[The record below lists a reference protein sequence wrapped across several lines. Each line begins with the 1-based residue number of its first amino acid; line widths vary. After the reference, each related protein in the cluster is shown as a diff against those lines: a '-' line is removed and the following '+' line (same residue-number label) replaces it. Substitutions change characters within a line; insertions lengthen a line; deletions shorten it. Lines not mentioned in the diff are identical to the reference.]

1 MRTAS
6 RRSPSFNIPGYNQN
20 AVLQLIIASGSGF
33 IMYHLVRVTLIVF
46 GFKALE
52 AQNAVMPYVALPA
65 PGEFFSHFWTI
76 FTYGWIHNGLMEW
89 ISGMVW
95 LYCFG
100 NALQM
105 LVNYKQIIPIYI
117 YGILGGGAVCL
128 LGQYIT
134 GYELSAIITGQ
145 AGVMALVA
153 AIITLSPNYRFY
165 LGENFSVPLLAV
177 AGIYLVLTVVFYP
190 HPAMLMLDAGGLLTG
205 FIVMSAI
212 KKGMRPG
219 EWMYAIANIGSSE
232 RSAIR
237 MNKKSNKGFEKHNL
251 QENRQKRIDDIL
263 DKINQRG
270 YNALTKEEREL
281 LVRASQDD
289 K

>member
-20 AVLQLIIASGSGF
+20 AVLQLIIASGTGF
-33 IMYHLVRVTLIVF
+33 IMYHLVRVTMIVF
-46 GFKALE
+46 GFKNGE
-52 AQNAVMPYVALPA
+52 AASLILPYVALQSPHTFL
-65 PGEFFSHFWTI
+65 PHFWTI
-76 FTYGWIHNGLMEW
+76 FTYGWVHNGLMEW
-89 ISGMVW
+89 ITDMVW

-117 YGILGGGAVCL
+117 YGILGGGVFCL
-128 LGQYIT
+128 LGQYFF
-134 GYELSAIITGQ
+134 GQDIIVMTGQ

-165 LGENFSVPLLAV
+165 LGESFSIPLLVV
-177 AGIYLVLTVVFYP
+177 AGIYIGLTVAFYSNP
-190 HPAMLMLDAGGLLTG
+190 VMLMLYAGGLLTG

-219 EWMYAIANIGSSE
+219 EWMYALSNLGSTPGGAAF
-232 RSAIR
+232 R
-237 MNKKSNKGFEKHNL
+237 NDKSRKGFDKPSAH
-251 QENRQKRIDDIL
+251 ENKQKRIDEIL

-270 YNALTKEEREL
+270 YKALTKEERDL
-281 LVRASQDD
+281 LVRASQDE